1 MKQRIEGKV
10 GDGVYL
16 ILAVDGGVMKA
27 IPLDEARTDKRLA
40 KAIDRNGWEKING

>member
-16 ILAVDGGVMKA
+16 VLAPDGGILKA
-27 IPLDEARTDKRLA
+27 IPLSDARADRKLQA
-40 KAIDRNGWEKING
+40 SIERNGWEKI